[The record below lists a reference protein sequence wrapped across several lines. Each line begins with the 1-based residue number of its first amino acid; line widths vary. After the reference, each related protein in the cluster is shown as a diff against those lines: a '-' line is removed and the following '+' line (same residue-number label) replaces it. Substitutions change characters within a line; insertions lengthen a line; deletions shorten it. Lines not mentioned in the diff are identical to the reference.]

1 MELRTATEM
10 LLRPQ
15 PSPLLSLLS
24 TSARSSNRRHALL
37 STTKSKPFVCFSCR
51 QFSVGTPRW
60 KPNSGKPSPP
70 PSQFNW
76 QRQTPSP
83 KRGNAI
89 DSADV
94 NMLNDAMDS
103 SPTPGVASQRRQH
116 FKSPSARA
124 AQTLQY
130 SPEQLRGSSV
140 TDAINAFQQPAS
152 WTQPRQQ
159 GRPSVKASQT
169 DDLLFP
175 PPRAEGLVPDTASQ
189 LAPMARPRVLHELNI
204 HLSPGTGRTIEV
216 DENNPTDLGLRLR
229 QLEML
234 VARNKIRL
242 DIRRQKFHERGG
254 LKRKRLA
261 SERWRRRFRTGFNKT
276 VTRVQELR
284 RKGW

>member
-1 MELRTATEM
+1 MELRTAADL

-24 TSARSSNRRHALL
+24 TSTRSSGRRHALL
-37 STTKSKPFVCFSCR
+37 STSKSKSFVCVSCR
-51 QFSVGTPRW
+51 HFSVGTPKW
-60 KPNSGKPSPP
+60 KPTSAKPPR
-70 PSQFNW
+70 PSQFDW
-76 QRQTPSP
+76 QRQTPSTQ
-83 KRGNAI
+83 REN
-89 DSADV
+89 
-94 NMLNDAMDS
+94 AMDS
-103 SPTPGVASQRRQH
+103 ANVDMVNEAMDISPTPGISTQRKQH
-116 FKSPSARA
+116 FKSPTARA

-130 SPEQLRGSSV
+130 TPEQMRGSSV

-152 WTQPRQQ
+152 WTQPRQ
-159 GRPSVKASQT
+159 KARSAAQTSQT
-169 DDLLFP
+169 DALLFP

-216 DENNPTDLGLRLR
+216 DESNPTDLGLRLR

-234 VARNKIRL
+234 VARNRVRA
-242 DIRRQKFHERGG
+242 DTFRQKFHERGG

-261 SERWRRRFRTGFNKT
+261 SERWRKRFRIGFNNT